1 MATAPLPQLPVR
13 PQPPVPPP
21 QLPVPPTQLP
31 VPSPQPPV
39 PSPQPPVPPPQLPVP
54 PPQLPVPPP
63 QLSGPPPQLPVP
75 PPQPPARPQ
84 PPVPSPPQLPGPLP
98 LLLVLGLALLATAGG
113 GGAAASSASRSVE
126 DVTARDFLAQF
137 DTEAQALYYAYAL
150 ADWDYNTNVTDANA
164 QASNV
169 KAAEWSEFY
178 GKKSAEARQFDLSK
192 ITDRTLK
199 QQLEILREEG
209 SGALS
214 PDKYAQLNAVMGN
227 MSNIYSTSRI
237 CYPDDPSKCLRLDP
251 ELEALMASSLD
262 YDERLWAWEGWHR
275 QVGLLMRPLY
285 EQYVELKNEVA
296 TLNGYMDYGDYWR
309 GNYEVKEEFA
319 GGPGYAYSRR
329 QLMEEVQT
337 LYNTVEP
344 LYKELHAYVRRKLR
358 NQYGSKVSLTGGLP
372 AHLLGDMWGRFWTN
386 LNSLATPFPDKPSVD
401 VTPQMVAKGWQVKT
415 MFESADHFF
424 QSIGLQPMGASFWN
438 HSMLVRPED
447 GREVVCHPT
456 AWDMGNGQDFRIKM
470 CGKVNMDDFLTAHH
484 EMGHLQY
491 DMEYAPLPWLLRDG
505 ANEGFHEAVGEI
517 MSLSAATPAH
527 LGKLGLLPP
536 GFTDD
541 EETDMN
547 FLLKQA
553 LTIVATLPFTLS
565 LEQWRWKVFSGDIP
579 RNEWMKTW
587 WQMKRE
593 MVGVVEPILHN
604 EDYCDPAALFH
615 VANDYSFIRYYT
627 RTILQFQFQV
637 ALCAAAGHKGPVYK
651 CDINGSKEAG
661 EKLINM
667 LKLGK
672 SEAWTKALEQVASTT
687 AMDSTALIDYFEPL
701 YRWLQEDNHRHGQT
715 VGWDPD
721 WAPYM
726 NEAMKVRISLKAE
739 MGDDAYEWNEV
750 ELYLFRSV
758 TAYAMRKYSRGLGEE
773 VQYDVDNIVVF
784 RETPRVSF
792 YFLVRHPGDAS
803 TVVPLADVQAAVR

>member
-1 MATAPLPQLPVR
+1 MLRLSRRVLWEEICGSAPHRATRVR
-13 PQPPVPPP
+13 VSQ
-21 QLPVPPTQLP
+21 
-31 VPSPQPPV
+31 
-39 PSPQPPVPPPQLPVP
+39 
-54 PPQLPVPPP
+54 
-63 QLSGPPPQLPVP
+63 
-75 PPQPPARPQ
+75 
-84 PPVPSPPQLPGPLP
+84 
-98 LLLVLGLALLATAGG
+98 
-113 GGAAASSASRSVE
+113 
-126 DVTARDFLAQF
+126 
-137 DTEAQALYYAYAL
+137 
-150 ADWDYNTNVTDANA
+150 
-164 QASNV
+164 NV

-456 AWDMGNGQDFRIKM
+456 AWDMGNGRDFRIKM

-784 RETPRVSF
+784 RETPRVTVSLCLCLCVSLSLSLCLCLRVPSVDNIVVF
-792 YFLVRHPGDAS
+792 RETPPVTVSLSLCLCVSVSVSPAWTTSLSLERHRQSQCLRVSVSVSLFLCPQRGQHRCLQRDTAS
-803 TVVPLADVQAAVR
+803 HCLCVCLFVFVPVSLSLCLCLCVCL

>member
-1 MATAPLPQLPVR
+1 
-13 PQPPVPPP
+13 
-21 QLPVPPTQLP
+21 
-31 VPSPQPPV
+31 
-39 PSPQPPVPPPQLPVP
+39 
-54 PPQLPVPPP
+54 
-63 QLSGPPPQLPVP
+63 
-75 PPQPPARPQ
+75 
-84 PPVPSPPQLPGPLP
+84 
-98 LLLVLGLALLATAGG
+98 
-113 GGAAASSASRSVE
+113 
-126 DVTARDFLAQF
+126 
-137 DTEAQALYYAYAL
+137 
-150 ADWDYNTNVTDANA
+150 
-164 QASNV
+164 
-169 KAAEWSEFY
+169 
-178 GKKSAEARQFDLSK
+178 
-192 ITDRTLK
+192 
-199 QQLEILREEG
+199 
-209 SGALS
+209 
-214 PDKYAQLNAVMGN
+214 
-227 MSNIYSTSRI
+227 
-237 CYPDDPSKCLRLDP
+237 
-251 ELEALMASSLD
+251 
-262 YDERLWAWEGWHR
+262 
-275 QVGLLMRPLY
+275 
-285 EQYVELKNEVA
+285 
-296 TLNGYMDYGDYWR
+296 
-309 GNYEVKEEFA
+309 
-319 GGPGYAYSRR
+319 
-329 QLMEEVQT
+329 
-337 LYNTVEP
+337 
-344 LYKELHAYVRRKLR
+344 
-358 NQYGSKVSLTGGLP
+358 
-372 AHLLGDMWGRFWTN
+372 MWGRFWTN

-401 VTPQMVAKGWQVKT
+401 VTPQMVANVRGGGKVKKI
-415 MFESADHFF
+415 FESADRFF
-424 QSIGLQPMGASFWN
+424 QSIGLQPMNDNFWN
-438 HSMLVRPED
+438 HSMLVRPDD
-447 GREVVCHPT
+447 GRDVVCHPT

-541 EETDMN
+541 EESDMN

-579 RNEWMKTW
+579 RDQWMKTW

-604 EDYCDPAALFH
+604 EEYCDPAVLFH

-637 ALCAAAGHKGPVYK
+637 ALCTAAGHVGPVYK
-651 CDINGSKEAG
+651 CDIDGSTEAG

-687 AMDSTALIDYFEPL
+687 TMDSKPLIDYFEPL
-701 YRWLQEDNHRHGQT
+701 YRWLQEDNRRHGQT
-715 VGWDPD
+715 VGWDPA
-721 WAPYM
+721 WAPYL
-726 NEAMKVRISLKAE
+726 NDAMKVRISLQAE
-739 MGDDAYEWNEV
+739 MGDDAYEWNES

-758 TAYAMRKYSRGLGEE
+758 TAYAMRKFSRSLGEE
-773 VQYDVDNIVVF
+773 VPYDVENVVVF